1 MYRIFCESYENYI
14 NSFDK
19 DNYRLEVS
27 KPLELLVNVK
37 KYQEEEKKQ
46 SEKFKKVCDLIYF
59 MKENITEFPKLKA
72 FLWTLSSRNM
82 NGKKY
87 GIAKKEEL
95 EEQTKLIN
103 SFLKLA
109 YWY

>member
-37 KYQEEEKKQ
+37 RYQEEEKKQ

-59 MKENITEFPKLKA
+59 MKENVTEFPKLKA
-72 FLWTLSSRNM
+72 FFMDLEFKEYEW
-82 NGKKY
+82 KKIRY
-87 GIAKKEEL
+87 SKKRRIRG
-95 EEQTKLIN
+95 TN
-103 SFLKLA
+103 
-109 YWY
+109 